1 MPFQLLS
8 FSPSKDKIQ
17 NTRNL
22 LVFFQVCRYRKHIV
36 INMLFK
42 INPVVTCL
50 QAFAALS
57 HGLLK
62 GIFFSGFF
70 YTLSK
75 IPTNL
80 LKV

>member
-1 MPFQLLS
+1 
-8 FSPSKDKIQ
+8 
-17 NTRNL
+17 
-22 LVFFQVCRYRKHIV
+22 
-36 INMLFK
+36 MLFK